1 MATGRGGNRIK
12 TRLGFCVYGDYGTW
26 KSSFALESMK
36 LVNENGKPFRVLYID
51 PENGS
56 IDTYLDDYVDQGYDL
71 RNIYIVYTQSLT
83 EVEEFINKAK
93 NNEDFYEFDEEG
105 NETDEVYLDADGQ
118 PFRPDMIVVDGVTL
132 LYTAKQQSMVEFS
145 KKRATV
151 RAKKNEL
158 TGMEKEVAIE
168 GAGMELKDFNAL
180 KFDGQNLILDL
191 LACGKHFIVTAREKA
206 ETDSFKDKD
215 GSIKSMRTGRYI
227 IDGFKDVGFNCKTVL
242 RMFKDTDGIVKALV
256 DNKDRTLV
264 HQQNEII
271 VEPSILDWQSV
282 ITKNKDK
289 KDFVVQN
296 NMDSAIEKELK
307 EVEKKNAKF
316 DSEYEDNKAI
326 GADSVS
332 GPKTVAEYQ
341 EAIKTAI
348 TNLPQVEKSK
358 KQTAIVEAGLPKAYQ
373 KITDIYTLK
382 KYYEI
387 VTR

>member
-1 MATGRGGNRIK
+1 MATGRGGNKIK
-12 TRLGFCVYGDYGTW
+12 TRLGFLLYGDYGTW
-26 KSSFALESMK
+26 KSSFCLESMK
-36 LVNENGKPFRVLYID
+36 LVNEEGRPFRVLFID
-51 PENGS
+51 P
-56 IDTYLDDYVDQGYDL
+56 
-71 RNIYIVYTQSLT
+71 
-83 EVEEFINKAK
+83 
-93 NNEDFYEFDEEG
+93 EDFYEFDEDG

-118 PFRPDMIVVDGVTL
+118 PFRPDMIVVDGATL
-132 LYTAKQQSMVEFS
+132 LYTAKQQSIIEFS

-151 RAKKNEL
+151 KAKRNEL
-158 TGMEKEVAIE
+158 TGMDKEVAIE
-168 GAGMELKDFNAL
+168 GAGMELKDWNTL

-191 LACGKHFIVTAREKA
+191 LACGKHFAVTAREKA
-206 ETDSFKDKD
+206 ETDSSRDKD
-215 GSIKSMRTGRYI
+215 GSIKMVRTGRFVP
-227 IDGFKDVGFNCKTVL
+227 DGFKDVGYNCKTVI
-242 RMFKDTDGIVKALV
+242 RMFKDTDGIIKGLI

-271 VEPSILDWQSV
+271 VEPSILDWQYA
-282 ITKNKDK
+282 ITKNKGK

-296 NMDSAIEKELK
+296 NMDAAISKELK
-307 EVEKKNAKF
+307 EVEKDNAKF
-316 DSEYEDNKAI
+316 DSEYEDNKAV

-358 KQTAIVEAGLPKAYQ
+358 KQTAIVKAGLPKAYQ
-373 KITDIYTLK
+373 NTTDIDTLK